1 MDVGTAR
8 KITKAVENTE
18 KALNNL
24 GYQISYSKLEGDY
37 LYFIAKKNLPP
48 GTWVPLFWKVD
59 FNTGSGEM
67 VTEKSMPNDMQPGK
81 IEIQVE
87 DSVNHPSHY
96 ETGKYECIDVMLET
110 QGVDAVKDFCIC
122 NAFKYLYRHNNK
134 NGSEDI
140 SKAHWYLTKY
150 LELEKACKKD

>member
-1 MDVGTAR
+1 MDIGTAR
-8 KITKAVENTE
+8 KINKAVENTE

-37 LYFIAKKNLPP
+37 LYFVAKKDLPL
-48 GTWVPLFWKVD
+48 GTWVPLFSKIN
-59 FNTGSGEM
+59 FKTGSVEQAS
-67 VTEKSMPNDMQPGK
+67 ERIMPKDMQPGK

-87 DSVNHPSHY
+87 DSINHPSHY
-96 ETGKYECIDVMLET
+96 DTGKYECIDVMLET

-150 LELEKACKKD
+150 LELEKACKKE